1 GVARSEGSAADVVLI
16 AVPGDGPDVRSR
28 CGRSRRGQGG
38 GEDAGRAAA
47 QASRAAAASELLH
60 VLIEEEG
67 AHPAG
72 PVAAVDGDLHRL
84 ARRVG
89 GLVRAAP
96 QADVACSGA
105 RVLTAEVAAIASGR
119 ARGAGAVA

>member
-28 CGRSRRGQGG
+28 GRRSSGG
-38 GEDAGRAAA
+38 KRDGEDAGRAAA

-67 AHPAG
+67 ADPAV
-72 PVAAVDGDLHRL
+72 PVAAVDGDLHGL

-89 GLVRAAP
+89 GLVRAAL
-96 QADVACSGA
+96 QVDVACGGA
-105 RVLTAEVAAIASGR
+105 RVLTVEVAAVATGR
-119 ARGAGAVA
+119 GRGAGAV